1 MVRKTIS
8 CMAIA
13 VAAILTSVYT
23 LTGCQSHQGD
33 EDQLENDIDSFAT
46 YYFNW
51 QFPKTLK
58 YCTQSSEP
66 WLRYAASNVHQ
77 ADVDLLRTKAE
88 DATVEIN
95 DIDFSDD
102 LVLIKDGTTEN
113 LIDNGDFSKNHI
125 QGWSTNWKGPS
136 CYLAN
141 DAYQS
146 TGITQPSVVAQPSQQ
161 DDAYYTLQGVRVSHP
176 TSGIFIH
183 KGRKIVMK

>member
-1 MVRKTIS
+1 MVKKTIS
-8 CMAIA
+8 SMAIA

-33 EDQLENDIDSFAT
+33 ENQLENDIDSFAT

-102 LVLIKDGTTEN
+102 GANATVSITVHNFLQQIGLIVNFRWQKYN
-113 LIDNGDFSKNHI
+113 
-125 QGWSTNWKGPS
+125 
-136 CYLAN
+136 
-141 DAYQS
+141 
-146 TGITQPSVVAQPSQQ
+146 
-161 DDAYYTLQGVRVSHP
+161 
-176 TSGIFIH
+176 
-183 KGRKIVMK
+183 

>member
-1 MVRKTIS
+1 
-8 CMAIA
+8 MAIA

-51 QFPKTLK
+51 QFPKTQK

-88 DATVEIN
+88 GCHDRN
-95 DIDFSDD
+95 QR
-102 LVLIKDGTTEN
+102 
-113 LIDNGDFSKNHI
+113 HR
-125 QGWSTNWKGPS
+125 
-136 CYLAN
+136 
-141 DAYQS
+141 
-146 TGITQPSVVAQPSQQ
+146 
-161 DDAYYTLQGVRVSHP
+161 LQRRRSERHRQHHR
-176 TSGIFIH
+176 I
-183 KGRKIVMK
+183 

>member
-1 MVRKTIS
+1 MIRKTIS

-33 EDQLENDIDSFAT
+33 ENQLENDIDSFAT

-58 YCTQSSEP
+58 YCTQSSES

-88 DATVEIN
+88 DATIEIN
-95 DIDFSDD
+95 NIDFSDD
-102 LVLIKDGTTEN
+102 GANATVSITVYNFLQMDSIGQDPQLIEQA
-113 LIDNGDFSKNHI
+113 DFQLPMCMEK
-125 QGWSTNWKGPS
+125 GLWKIKLEKLP
-136 CYLAN
+136 
-141 DAYQS
+141 
-146 TGITQPSVVAQPSQQ
+146 
-161 DDAYYTLQGVRVSHP
+161 
-176 TSGIFIH
+176 
-183 KGRKIVMK
+183 

>member
-88 DATVEIN
+88 DATIEIN

-102 LVLIKDGTTEN
+102 GANATVSITVYNFLQMDSIGQDPQLIEQA
-113 LIDNGDFSKNHI
+113 DFQLPMCMEK
-125 QGWSTNWKGPS
+125 GLWKIKLEKLP
-136 CYLAN
+136 
-141 DAYQS
+141 
-146 TGITQPSVVAQPSQQ
+146 
-161 DDAYYTLQGVRVSHP
+161 
-176 TSGIFIH
+176 
-183 KGRKIVMK
+183 

>member
-13 VAAILTSVYT
+13 VAAILASAYT

-51 QFPKTLK
+51 QFPKTQK

-95 DIDFSDD
+95 DIDFGDD
-102 LVLIKDGTTEN
+102 EVSAIADITVRNFLQMDSIGEEAHLVEEADFLLPMCMEN
-113 LIDNGDFSKNHI
+113 GVWKVRMASLPQSGKKNH
-125 QGWSTNWKGPS
+125 
-136 CYLAN
+136 
-141 DAYQS
+141 D
-146 TGITQPSVVAQPSQQ
+146 
-161 DDAYYTLQGVRVSHP
+161 
-176 TSGIFIH
+176 
-183 KGRKIVMK
+183 